1 MNTEIIHIGDAAV
14 EVRRKRIKNMHIGVY
29 PPEGRVRVAAPEAV
43 SLDAIR
49 VAVLTR
55 MPWIRRRQAQF
66 ANQERQ
72 SQREYVSGETHYVF
86 GRPFRLSVR
95 EWDRRTHLINVEGA
109 DRLILTTPRNAA
121 FETRRNWMLKWHR
134 KRLRET
140 AGPKI
145 AAWSDRLNVTP
156 ESWGIKAM
164 KTKWGSCN
172 PERGSIWINAELSR
186 KPPEAIDFVILHELT
201 HLISPHHDET
211 FLAVLDREM
220 PTWRQ
225 VRSDLN
231 ALPLAAWVD

>member
-109 DRLILTTPRNAA
+109 DRLILR
-121 FETRRNWMLKWHR
+121 
-134 KRLRET
+134 
-140 AGPKI
+140 
-145 AAWSDRLNVTP
+145 
-156 ESWGIKAM
+156 
-164 KTKWGSCN
+164 TK
-172 PERGSIWINAELSR
+172 
-186 KPPEAIDFVILHELT
+186 
-201 HLISPHHDET
+201 
-211 FLAVLDREM
+211 
-220 PTWRQ
+220 
-225 VRSDLN
+225 
-231 ALPLAAWVD
+231 